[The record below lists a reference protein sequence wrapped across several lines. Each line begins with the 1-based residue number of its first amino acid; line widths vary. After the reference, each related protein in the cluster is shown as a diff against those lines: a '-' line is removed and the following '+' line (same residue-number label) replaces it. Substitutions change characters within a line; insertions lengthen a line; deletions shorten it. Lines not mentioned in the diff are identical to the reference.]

1 VPLDAGLSDRT
12 YTVGGYIEYSSDD
25 AFSVTYGGVTSI
37 SVGNPPSLSS
47 SFVIGGLDN
56 IGSLSGATVTLESG
70 INDRTCTVGGY
81 INFISQDAFTVDKA
95 GSVHS
100 STENVEVV
108 INELT
113 VSNID
118 ISTRE
123 GASDAIEIV
132 DNGIRMVD
140 SERAELGAIQNRF
153 ESIISNL
160 QNISEN
166 LAAARSRILD
176 ADIAKE
182 TSEMTKQNILQQA
195 GTSILSQANQQPQ
208 LALSLLQNL

>member
-25 AFSVTYGGVTSI
+25 AFSVTYGGVTCI